1 MKYRRSI
8 SYIKDLWVFFFCF
21 RKAEGA
27 VILAIAKFFSIN
39 QISQSTQRIATF
51 THGKFVLTEK
61 SFLIEDLGFCLKLT
75 P

>member
-1 MKYRRSI
+1 M
-8 SYIKDLWVFFFCF
+8 
-21 RKAEGA
+21 
-27 VILAIAKFFSIN
+27 ILAIAKFFSIN